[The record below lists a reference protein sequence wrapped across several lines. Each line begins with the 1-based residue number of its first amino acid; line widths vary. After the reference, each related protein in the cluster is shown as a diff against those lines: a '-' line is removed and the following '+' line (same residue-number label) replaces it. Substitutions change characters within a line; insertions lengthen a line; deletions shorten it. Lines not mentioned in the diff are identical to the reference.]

1 VQQRREQRRGTTARA
16 AVAVAVAQLWGH
28 GGSATTGGAVDQTA
42 WEDNGMAAAREDN
55 GSAVEDE

>member
-1 VQQRREQRRGTTARA
+1 
-16 AVAVAVAQLWGH
+16 VAVAQLWGH